1 MNSATATAPAGMLP
15 PDITMLERGWL
26 SSNSLLLHD
35 ESQGAVLVDSG
46 YGSHQEQTLALV
58 RNALNQRPQPS
69 LRLIANTHLHS
80 DHCGGNALLSQTF
93 GCDIAI
99 PPGEFDAALNWDQQA
114 LSYESTGQ
122 NCPRFKPDQVL
133 RPDTHIQ
140 QGERQ
145 WQVMAAP
152 GHDPHSII
160 LFEAESGILVSADAL
175 WEHGFGIVFPAI
187 TGERLETEQ
196 GFAEVEA
203 SLDLIASLPTCLVV
217 PGHGPAFADLAG
229 ALLRA
234 RKKLDYFRKN
244 PERHARHAAKALIM
258 FRLLEAGPQSRP
270 NFVEWLLK
278 TPVHQAMWRA
288 YFSHLDTRAWTEELL
303 TELAHHGAL
312 KQSPELAL
320 SAY

>member
-1 MNSATATAPAGMLP
+1 MKSTTAVELAAQLP

-35 ESQGAVLVDSG
+35 KQQGAVLIDSG
-46 YGSHQEQTLALV
+46 YGSHQDQTLALV
-58 RNALNQRPQPS
+58 QHALSRRLQPN

-93 GCDIAI
+93 GCKISI
-99 PPGEFDAALNWDQQA
+99 PPGDFDAALNWDQQG
-114 LSYESTGQ
+114 LSYVSTGQ
-122 NCPRFKPDQVL
+122 NCPRFTPDQTL
-133 RPDTHIQ
+133 QPGALIA
-140 QGERQ
+140 QGGRE

-160 LFEAESGILVSADAL
+160 FFEPESGVLVSADAL

-187 TGERLETEQ
+187 CGETLETEQ

-203 SLDLIASLPTCLVV
+203 SLDLIASLPARLVV
-217 PGHGPAFADLAG
+217 PGHGPAFNDLAG
-229 ALLRA
+229 ALQRA

-258 FRLLEAGPQSRP
+258 FRLLEVSPQP
-270 NFVEWLLK
+270 HAQFVEWLLG
-278 TPVHQAMWRA
+278 TPVHIAVWRA
-288 YFSHLDTRAWTEELL
+288 YFSHLDAKKWTEELL
-303 TELAHHGAL
+303 TELAHHGTL
-312 KQSPELAL
+312 KLSPGMEL
-320 SAY
+320 SAH